1 MDSGSSFSFSL
12 PKKKRKRGRVHGLG
26 LFADR
31 GPQNGQAED
40 EQEDRAEEAEE
51 ALNRDLLRKL
61 IEEANRLASNPE
73 GDDDLSAALSRWDAA
88 LRLLQQEQALEAP
101 SLIAQHEGSNEHTR
115 EVSRIHESR
124 AQVFLALD
132 RNFEAVQAADA
143 CTKVEPSW
151 GVGWLTLGRSQH
163 NLGEPALAIMSIEK
177 ALALGNLGADLA
189 EEANEDLARAK
200 RMSRVIQS
208 NESICKGSACHIE
221 GALGNPLAGVLED
234 QQQGSSVSAACC
246 KASAQAMA
254 RAQAAHHEFLCQKES
269 S

>member
-12 PKKKRKRGRVHGLG
+12 PKKKRKRERAHGFG
-26 LFADR
+26 LFA
-31 GPQNGQAED
+31 GPQNGQVED
-40 EQEDRAEEAEE
+40 EQEDKAEE

-73 GDDDLSAALSRWDAA
+73 GDVDLSAALSRWDAA
-88 LRLLQQEQALEAP
+88 LRLLQQEQASEAP
-101 SLIAQHEGSNEHTR
+101 SLMAQHEGSNEYTR
-115 EVSRIHESR
+115 KVSRIHESR

-132 RNFEAVQAADA
+132 RDFEAVQAADE
-143 CTKVEPSW
+143 CTKLEPSW

-177 ALALGNLGADLA
+177 ALALGNLGADLV

-200 RMSRVIQS
+200 RMSRVIQR
-208 NESICKGSACHIE
+208 NESICKASACHME
-221 GALGNPLAGVLED
+221 GALGNPPDGVVD
-234 QQQGSSVSAACC
+234 GQQQGASVSAACC

-254 RAQAAHHEFLCQKES
+254 RAQAARQEFLSHEES

>member
-1 MDSGSSFSFSL
+1 M
-12 PKKKRKRGRVHGLG
+12 HGLG

-115 EVSRIHESR
+115 KYLEFTNR

-132 RNFEAVQAADA
+132 RNFEAV
-143 CTKVEPSW
+143 
-151 GVGWLTLGRSQH
+151 R
-163 NLGEPALAIMSIEK
+163 
-177 ALALGNLGADLA
+177 
-189 EEANEDLARAK
+189 R
-200 RMSRVIQS
+200 R
-208 NESICKGSACHIE
+208 
-221 GALGNPLAGVLED
+221 
-234 QQQGSSVSAACC
+234 
-246 KASAQAMA
+246 
-254 RAQAAHHEFLCQKES
+254 
-269 S
+269 